1 MGWLMSLSKGF
12 IRFFESA
19 KKKNY
24 LAKASILFYFIHQ
37 LSSIASKTITLH
49 PPCAPRRSCV
59 LSYPSPI
66 PPGCFWLVVVRI
78 SIVWRLFR
86 PRYIFFFFNLSI
98 NSTAGM
104 MTWRHPTRSAQV
116 GSLLHRFPHRLR
128 QLFFDCCIVPQ
139 KGGHQGRRPV
149 SLSLSFDWINS
160 PPQTTG

>member
-1 MGWLMSLSKGF
+1 MVLIAATPGSLFAMGWLMSLSKGF

-59 LSYPSPI
+59 LSYPSPV

-78 SIVWRLFR
+78 SIVWRPFQVASYFFLLLFVDQFDGRNDDMASSHTFR
-86 PRYIFFFFNLSI
+86 P
-98 NSTAGM
+98 
-104 MTWRHPTRSAQV
+104 
-116 GSLLHRFPHRLR
+116 
-128 QLFFDCCIVPQ
+128 
-139 KGGHQGRRPV
+139 GR
-149 SLSLSFDWINS
+149 IS
-160 PPQTTG
+160 PPSLPPPLTPAIF